1 MNPGPAEVSPP
12 RAPLLHPR
20 PLLRPRARL
29 GYSPGP
35 MAPRSKPPPGDEPT
49 PKRVSRHIQPL
60 GPRVLV
66 RVIKSPDRSESGLF
80 LPAGAKDSHSE
91 ALLGEVVEVARTM
104 PKAAYVVDDDD
115 DDDDTTPDLG
125 ENVSGIPVGAQVL
138 FAKDQGITVPWD
150 DSLRLL
156 GVRHVL
162 AIVDIIPEDNLQ

>member
-1 MNPGPAEVSPP
+1 
-12 RAPLLHPR
+12 
-20 PLLRPRARL
+20 
-29 GYSPGP
+29 
-35 MAPRSKPPPGDEPT
+35 MASRTKPPGDDSTP

-91 ALLGEVVEVARTM
+91 ALLAEVVEVARTM
-104 PKAAYVVDDDD
+104 PKAAYVVDPDDD
-115 DDDDTTPDLG
+115 DDDDPQADLG

>member
-1 MNPGPAEVSPP
+1 MA
-12 RAPLLHPR
+12 R
-20 PLLRPRARL
+20 P
-29 GYSPGP
+29 
-35 MAPRSKPPPGDEPT
+35 KPPADDAPPP

-104 PKAAYVVDDDD
+104 PKASYMLDEDDDD
-115 DDDDTTPDLG
+115 DDEAKADLG

-138 FAKDQGITVPWD
+138 FPKDQGIGIPWD

-156 GVRHVL
+156 PVRYVL

>member
-1 MNPGPAEVSPP
+1 MPPRKPSADDERPSPP
-12 RAPLLHPR
+12 A
-20 PLLRPRARL
+20 
-29 GYSPGP
+29 
-35 MAPRSKPPPGDEPT
+35 
-49 PKRVSRHIQPL
+49 RVSRHIQPL

-80 LPAGAKDSHSE
+80 LPAGAKDNHSE
-91 ALLGEVVEVARTM
+91 ALLAEVVEVARTM
-104 PKAAYVVDDDD
+104 PKPSIVVDIDDDD
-115 DDDDTTPDLG
+115 DEPKADLG

-156 GVRHVL
+156 AVRHVL